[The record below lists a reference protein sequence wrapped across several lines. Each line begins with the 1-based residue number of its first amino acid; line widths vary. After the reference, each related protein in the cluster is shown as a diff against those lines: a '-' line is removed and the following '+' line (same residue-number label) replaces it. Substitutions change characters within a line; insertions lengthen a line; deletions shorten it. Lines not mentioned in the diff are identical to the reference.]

1 MQDVLKR
8 SVIVLVCAVSVLAAT
23 AACHTTQGVG
33 QDMQSA
39 GRGIER
45 AAK

>member
-1 MQDVLKR
+1 MQHALKR
-8 SVIVLVCAVSVLAAT
+8 SVIVFVCAVSIMAAT